1 MSRTDRQTMKFNP
14 VIEHLKT
21 YEPGKPI
28 ELVVREF
35 GIEPDQIVKLASN
48 ENPHGCSPK
57 AAEAVR
63 KSAHLMFR
71 YPDDTMMA
79 LKSKLSERFGI
90 DEKELIVG
98 AGSDQIIEFAC
109 HAKLYGGA
117 KILQSEITFAMYQI
131 YAAQCGA
138 TVIKAPGVAHDLE
151 AIYELYQKEE
161 PEIIFVC
168 APNNPT
174 GDCLDRVDIEN
185 FIEKIDH
192 DTLVVVD
199 GAYQEYAAYKDPRK
213 ALDPAV
219 LIEKF
224 PHVLYLGTFS
234 KAYGLGGMRIGY
246 GIARQEIV
254 RSLYKLRPPFNVT
267 TLSLVAAEEALEDE
281 AFVQMTLRDCFEQ
294 MERYRDFA
302 RKHDIGVIESYT
314 NFITFLLRD
323 IDSTRLAEALLRRG
337 IIVRDLKG
345 YGLNAIRITIGKSE
359 ENSRFFET
367 TEEILN
373 NGVK

>member
-1 MSRTDRQTMKFNP
+1 MKFNP
-14 VIEHLKT
+14 VIEHLKV

-35 GIEPDQIVKLASN
+35 GIDPKDIVKLASN
-48 ENPHGCSPK
+48 ENPYGCSPK
-57 AAEAVR
+57 VTQAVQE
-63 KSAHLMFR
+63 SAHLMYR
-71 YPDDTMMA
+71 YPDDSMMA
-79 LKSKLSERFGI
+79 LKAGLCERFGI
-90 DEKELIVG
+90 DDNQLIIG

-138 TVIKAPGVAHDLE
+138 TVIKSPGIAHDLD
-151 AIYELYQKEE
+151 AMYALYKEHE
-161 PEIIFVC
+161 PEIIFIC

-174 GDCLDRVDIEN
+174 GDSLDRIDIEN
-185 FIEKIDH
+185 FIERIDH

-199 GAYQEYAAYKDPRK
+199 GAYQEYAAFKDPNK
-213 ALDPAV
+213 AIDPAA
-219 LIEKF
+219 LIQKF

-246 GIARQEIV
+246 GIGSTEII

-267 TLSLVAAEEALEDE
+267 TLSLVAAEAALNDQE
-281 AFVQMTLRDCFEQ
+281 FVTMAIEDCFKQ
-294 MERYRDFA
+294 MEDYKVFA
-302 RKHDIGVIESYT
+302 SEHQIEAIESYT
-314 NFITFLLRD
+314 NFITYRLD
-323 IDSTRLAEALLRRG
+323 GITDSTYIADALLRQG

-345 YGLNAIRITIGKSE
+345 YGLNAIRITIGKAE
-359 ENSRFFET
+359 ENQRFFSVMKQL
-367 TEEILN
+367 LN
-373 NGVK
+373 SGQE

>member
-1 MSRTDRQTMKFNP
+1 MKFNP

-35 GIEPDQIVKLASN
+35 GIGSDEIVKLASN
-48 ENPHGCSPK
+48 ENPHGCSEK
-57 AAEAVR
+57 ATEAVR
-63 KSAHLMFR
+63 KNAHLMYR
-71 YPDDTMMA
+71 YPDDTMTA
-79 LKSKLSERFGI
+79 LKSKLSARFSV
-90 DEKELIVG
+90 DEKELIIG

-138 TVIKAPGVAHDLE
+138 TVVKSPGIAHDLD
-151 AIYELYQKEE
+151 AMYELYRKEE
-161 PEIIFVC
+161 PEIVFLC

-185 FIEKIDH
+185 FIERIDP

-199 GAYQEYAAYKDPRK
+199 GAYQEYAAFKDPNK

-224 PHVLYLGTFS
+224 PNVLYLGTFS

-246 GIARQEIV
+246 GIARRDIIA
-254 RSLYKLRPPFNVT
+254 SLYKLRPPFNVT
-267 TLSLVAAEEALEDE
+267 TLSLIAAERALEDQE
-281 AFVQMTLRDCFEQ
+281 FVKNSLKDCFLQ
-294 MERYRDFA
+294 MESYLAFA
-302 RKHDIGVIESYT
+302 EKHGIEVIESYT
-314 NFITFLLRD
+314 NFITFLLD
-323 IDSTRLAEALLRRG
+323 GVTDSTALADALLRRG
-337 IIVRDLKG
+337 VIVRDLRG
-345 YGLNAIRITIGKSE
+345 YGLNAIRITIGKAE
-359 ENSRFFET
+359 ENRRFFDVAEQ
-367 TEEILN
+367 ILDS
-373 NGVK
+373 GAK

>member
-1 MSRTDRQTMKFNP
+1 MKFNP

-35 GIEPDQIVKLASN
+35 GIDPRDIVKLASN

-63 KSAHLMFR
+63 ELAHLMYR
-71 YPDDTMMA
+71 YPDDSMMA
-79 LKSKLSERFGI
+79 LKAGLCERFGI
-90 DEKELIVG
+90 EEENLIIG

-138 TVIKAPGVAHDLE
+138 TVIKSPGIDHDLDTMY
-151 AIYELYQKEE
+151 ALYREHA
-161 PEIIFVC
+161 PEIIFIC

-185 FIEKIDH
+185 FIERIDH

-199 GAYQEYAAYKDPRK
+199 GAYQEYAAFKDPRK
-213 ALDPAV
+213 AIDPAK

-234 KAYGLGGMRIGY
+234 KAYGLGGMRVGY
-246 GIARQEIV
+246 GIGSQEII

-267 TLSLVAAEEALEDE
+267 TLSLVAAEAALQDRS
-281 AFVQMTLRDCFEQ
+281 FVAMTIDDCFEQ
-294 MERYRDFA
+294 MEAYVAFA
-302 RKHDIGVIESYT
+302 ERHNIGVIESYT
-314 NFITFLLRD
+314 NFITYLLD
-323 IDSTRLAEALLRRG
+323 GVNDSTHIADALLRQG

-345 YGLNAIRITIGKSE
+345 YGLDAIRITIGKRD
-359 ENSRFFET
+359 ENNRFFDAMKKL
-367 TEEILN
+367 IN
-373 NGVK
+373 SGNG

>member
-1 MSRTDRQTMKFNP
+1 MKFNP

-35 GIEPDQIVKLASN
+35 GIDPADIVKLASN
-48 ENPHGCSPK
+48 ENPWGCSPRAR
-57 AAEAVR
+57 AAVAAD
-63 KSAHLMFR
+63 AHLMYR
-71 YPDDTMMA
+71 YPDDTMTA
-79 LKSKLSERFGI
+79 LKTALADRFGV
-90 DEKELIVG
+90 EERELIVG

-117 KILQSEITFAMYQI
+117 KVLQSEITFAMYQI

-138 TVIKAPGVAHDLE
+138 VVVKAPGVAHDLD
-151 AIYELYQKEE
+151 AMYELYREHD
-161 PEIIFVC
+161 PEIIFIC

-185 FIEKIDH
+185 FIEKIDT

-199 GAYQEYAAYKDPRK
+199 GAYQEYAAYKDRNK
-213 ALDPAV
+213 AIDPAV
-219 LIEKF
+219 LIAKY

-234 KAYGLGGMRIGY
+234 KAYGLGGMRVGY
-246 GIARQEIV
+246 GIAQKEII

-267 TLSLVAAEEALEDE
+267 TLSLIAAEASLKDED
-281 AFVQMTLRDCFEQ
+281 FVDMTLRSCFEE
-294 MERYRDFA
+294 MARFERFA
-302 RKHDIGVIESYT
+302 KERQIETIDSYT
-314 NFITFLLRD
+314 NFITYRLD
-323 IDSTRLAEALLRRG
+323 GVTDSTALADRLLKRG

-345 YGLNAIRITIGKSE
+345 YGLNAIRITIGRPE
-359 ENSRFFET
+359 ENDRFFKT
-367 TEEILN
+367 TAKLLD
-373 NGVK
+373 NGTK

>member
-1 MSRTDRQTMKFNP
+1 MKFNP

-35 GIEPDQIVKLASN
+35 GIGPDEIIKLASN

-63 KSAHLMFR
+63 RSAHLMFR

-79 LKSKLSERFGI
+79 LKASLAARFGV
-90 DEKELIVG
+90 DEKELIIG

-109 HAKLYGGA
+109 HAKLYGGS

-138 TVIKAPGVAHDLE
+138 SVVRSPGIAHDLD
-151 AIYELYQKEE
+151 AMYELYRKEE
-161 PEIIFVC
+161 PEIVFVC

-213 ALDPAV
+213 ALDPAA

-234 KAYGLGGMRIGY
+234 KAYGLGGMRVGY
-246 GIARQEIV
+246 GIARREII

-267 TLSLVAAEEALEDE
+267 TLSLVAAEAALEDR
-281 AFVQMTLRDCFEQ
+281 AFVESSLKDCFEQ
-294 MERYRDFA
+294 MTHYESFA
-302 RKHDIGVIESYT
+302 ADHGIRVIDSYT
-314 NFITFLLRD
+314 NFITFLLD
-323 IDSTRLAEALLRRG
+323 GVADSTTLADALLRRG

-345 YGLNAIRITIGKSE
+345 YGLNAIRITIGKAE
-359 ENSRFFET
+359 ENRRFFDVT
-367 TEEILN
+367 DEILK
-373 NGVK
+373 NGTK

>member
-1 MSRTDRQTMKFNP
+1 MKFNP

-28 ELVVREF
+28 ELVVRDF
-35 GIEPDQIVKLASN
+35 GIDPKDIVKLASN

-57 AAEAVR
+57 AAEAV
-63 KSAHLMFR
+63 AEAATLMYR
-71 YPDDTMMA
+71 YPDDSMMH
-79 LKSKLSERFGI
+79 LKAKLADRFGVA
-90 DEKELIVG
+90 EENLIVG
-98 AGSDQIIEFAC
+98 AGSDQVIEFAS

-138 TVIKAPGVAHDLE
+138 GVIKSPGIAHDLD
-151 AIYELYQKEE
+151 AMYDLYKKEE
-161 PEIIFVC
+161 PEIVYVC

-185 FIEKIDH
+185 FIEKIDP

-199 GAYQEYAAYKDPRK
+199 GAYQEYAAFKDPRK
-213 ALDPAV
+213 ALDPAT
-219 LIEKF
+219 LIAKY

-246 GIARQEIV
+246 GIASKEII

-267 TLSLVAAEEALEDE
+267 TLTLVAAEAALDDRAFVERTIADCFDQMKRYE
-281 AFVQMTLRDCFEQ
+281 AFAEGRGLGT
-294 MERYRDFA
+294 
-302 RKHDIGVIESYT
+302 IESYT
-314 NFITFLLRD
+314 NFITLRLD
-323 IDSTRLAEALLRRG
+323 GITDSTALADALLRRG
-337 IIVRDLKG
+337 VIVRDLKG
-345 YGLNAIRITIGKSE
+345 YGLNAIRVTIGKAE
-359 ENSRFFET
+359 ENDRFFEVAS
-367 TEEILN
+367 EILD
-373 NGVK
+373 NGTK